1 MAFFAGLGLFDFV
14 TDFIAARTN
23 SVSILFVVSLVHY
36 RCCCCFVSEGVKVL
50 LVKCISAG
58 DAAVY
63 GCFVDNSLTPEC
75 PTLEANNTGAVNVTL
90 DLELPECTPHWAWF
104 GIALTL
110 MVLSTLVPAFFWA
123 DQRAI
128 SFSDGATTGRF
139 MFFCSLGVAQLS
151 QVWDLAQVLR
161 EGVLEEDPSHGGA
174 GRRNFATVILESAP
188 QLYLQSYV
196 LFALGAY
203 GQTFKVMSVCSSVLS
218 LAGSAV
224 MAAAKTAASGDR
236 LTRLWPG
243 KVLAVLF
250 LATDAAVRSMGFA
263 MVLCEPVRAYGLPT
277 CITFFLLCTICLCKA
292 RDREFCF
299 NALLV
304 PYVVPALVLLQQDK
318 EAYRSSNMEIVLL
331 LRYVETILF
340 GILAGTFGETACGNA
355 LTRELGIYFG
365 MLVANA
371 LSLVLFQCFVDD
383 DGEFNTPRQS
393 TYSPKQILGRPME
406 RMPDRE

>member
-1 MAFFAGLGLFDFV
+1 M
-14 TDFIAARTN
+14 
-23 SVSILFVVSLVHY
+23 ILQ
-36 RCCCCFVSEGVKVL
+36 
-50 LVKCISAG
+50 
-58 DAAVY
+58 Y

-110 MVLSTLVPAFFWA
+110 VVLSTLVPAFFWA
-123 DQRAI
+123 DQRERK
-128 SFSDGATTGRF
+128 SDGATTGRF

-250 LATDAAVRSMGFA
+250 LATDAAVRSMGLRPA
-263 MVLCEPVRAYGLPT
+263 DMHHLLP
-277 CITFFLLCTICLCKA
+277 LMHHL
-292 RDREFCF
+292 
-299 NALLV
+299 
-304 PYVVPALVLLQQDK
+304 PLQ
-318 EAYRSSNMEIVLL
+318 SS
-331 LRYVETILF
+331 
-340 GILAGTFGETACGNA
+340 G
-355 LTRELGIYFG
+355 
-365 MLVANA
+365 
-371 LSLVLFQCFVDD
+371 
-383 DGEFNTPRQS
+383 
-393 TYSPKQILGRPME
+393 
-406 RMPDRE
+406 